1 MRPVTDAPPHPAA
14 VMLLQIIE
22 DLCAAIAQATG
33 LGLFGRLL
41 LIPVRRRLRGMA
53 QMVSEAIADAAAVA
67 PDAAPILVSVAPSAP
82 QDPGV
87 DALRDLASNLCPN
100 PPRTEAAPIEPPCR
114 DGEALSHRDRPHVE
128 AAAPAARSGDDG
140 DGDDGALDPRVAPG
154 DATAPVLPHAG
165 RRTIPVV
172 GPARL
177 ETGPRPRRRL
187 WRLPSRYGA
196 WAYRAAQRPP
206 PGRKIAWRGRDFAR
220 PIRYDITII

>member
-1 MRPVTDAPPHPAA
+1 MGPVTDAPPHPAA

-22 DLCAAIAQATG
+22 DLCVAIAQATG
-33 LGLFGRLL
+33 LGLFGRLM

-53 QMVSEAIADAAAVA
+53 QMVAEAIADAAASP
-67 PDAAPILVSVAPSAP
+67 PDAAPIFVSVAAAAP
-82 QDPGV
+82 QDPGA
-87 DALRDLASNLCPN
+87 DALRDLASNPCPN
-100 PPRTEAAPIEPPCR
+100 PSRTEAAPIEPPCR
-114 DGEALSHRDRPHVE
+114 DNEALSHPDRPHVE
-128 AAAPAARSGDDG
+128 AAAPAARSGDG
-140 DGDDGALDPRVAPG
+140 GALAPRVAPG

-177 ETGPRPRRRL
+177 ETGPRLRRRL

-196 WAYRAAQRPP
+196 WAYHAAQRPP
-206 PGRKIAWRGRDFAR
+206 PGRKSAWRARDFAR